1 MPAQFFNRL
10 ISDVGRWV
18 SAWQVPAVS
27 IPRMETRSPVEDP
40 GRLRAALD
48 LGSNMFRL
56 VIGRGTRPAIQVVEK
71 AVEIVSI
78 GREVDSRRVIS
89 TAARDRA
96 AACIERFRQRLE
108 LRGVGEVSAV
118 ATAAFR
124 QADNGKAIAEE
135 LSTALGCSI
144 DVIDA
149 ERESDL
155 AFSGATAGAERTHD
169 AAILDIGGA
178 STEYVVRGGDSRFS
192 ISIDV
197 GVISLHERVAQ
208 TMSLEERAQ
217 RLERASRD
225 ALSPLRNAPRAS
237 GICHA
242 LGGAAVAL
250 AAFRAGRTYE
260 DMLGGSADS
269 FTRHELA
276 TIHREFMTM
285 SLAERAARI
294 GVSEAHA
301 ELVFAGYWIL
311 VVAMEYVGCD
321 RIAPTGR
328 GVAEGLLG
336 EMFAN
341 GD

>member
-1 MPAQFFNRL
+1 MIIDAGL
-10 ISDVGRWV
+10 WV
-18 SAWQVPAVS
+18 SARPVPAVS
-27 IPRMETRSPVEDP
+27 IPRMETRSPVDDP

-56 VIGRGTRPAIQVVEK
+56 VIGGRADPEIRIVEK

-78 GREVDSRRVIS
+78 GREVDSLRMIS
-89 TAARDRA
+89 QAARDRA
-96 AACIERFRQRLE
+96 QACLERFRHRLDR
-108 LRGVGEVSAV
+108 RGVGEVGAV

-124 QADNGKAIAEE
+124 QARNGKAIADE
-135 LSTALGCSI
+135 LSTALGCAI

-149 ERESDL
+149 DREADL
-155 AFSGATAGAERTHD
+155 AFRGATSGADLTGE

-178 STEYVVRGGDSRFS
+178 STEYVARRADSRFS
-192 ISIDV
+192 ISIDI
-197 GVISLHERVAQ
+197 GVISLHERVSHEFPPA
-208 TMSLEERAQ
+208 ERTQ
-217 RLERASRD
+217 RLERASRQ
-225 ALSPLRNAPRAS
+225 ALEPLRSAPRAA
-237 GICHA
+237 GTCHA

-250 AAFRAGRTYE
+250 AAYRSGRTYE

-276 TIHREFMTM
+276 IIHREFMTM

-311 VVAMEYVGCD
+311 DVAMEYVGCD

>member
-1 MPAQFFNRL
+1 MIIDEGL
-10 ISDVGRWV
+10 WV
-18 SAWQVPAVS
+18 SARRVPAVS
-27 IPRMETRSPVEDP
+27 IPRMETRSPVEDS

-56 VIGRGTRPAIQVVEK
+56 VIGRGPRPEFQIVEK

-78 GREVDSRRVIS
+78 GREVDSRRMIS
-89 TAARDRA
+89 PAARDRA
-96 AACIERFRQRLE
+96 QACLERFRHRLE
-108 LRGVGEVSAV
+108 QRGVGEVSAV

-124 QADNGKAIAEE
+124 QATNGQATADE
-135 LSTALGCSI
+135 LATALGCSI

-149 ERESDL
+149 EREADL
-155 AFSGATAGAERTHD
+155 AFRGATAGAELSD
-169 AAILDIGGA
+169 EAAILDIGGA
-178 STEYVVRGGDSRFS
+178 STEYVARRADSRFS

-197 GVISLHERVAQ
+197 GVISLHERVPQ
-208 TMSLEERAQ
+208 ELSLEERTQ
-217 RLERASRD
+217 RLERASRE
-225 ALSPLRNAPRAS
+225 ALTPLRNAPRAS
-237 GICHA
+237 GTCHA

-260 DMLGGSADS
+260 DMLGGPADS
-269 FTRHELA
+269 FTRPELA
-276 TIHREFMTM
+276 RIHREFMTM
-285 SLAERAARI
+285 PLAERARRI

-311 VVAMEYVGCD
+311 EVAMEYVGCEQ
-321 RIAPTGR
+321 IAPTGR

-336 EMFAN
+336 EMLAN